1 MESIDDVMLDAED
14 RMEKAL
20 EYMHHEFSG
29 VRTGRASPSL
39 VEHIQ
44 VPYYG
49 TATRLLELAGIATPE
64 PRLIVINPYDPT
76 AIGTIEKAILA
87 ANIGVTPVSD
97 GRVIRLSIPELSEER
112 RKGLV
117 KVVRRL
123 AEESRVA
130 VRNIRRDANDH
141 IKALQKKGVVG
152 EDERDA
158 ALADVQKATDEAI
171 TRIDRD
177 LASKE
182 TEVMAV

>member
-20 EYMHHEFSG
+20 EHMHHEFSG

-49 TATRLLELAGIATPE
+49 TPTRLLELAGISTPE

-76 AIGTIEKAILA
+76 AISAIEKAILA
-87 ANIGVTPVSD
+87 ANIGITPASD
-97 GRVIRLSIPELSEER
+97 GRVIRLTIPELSEER
-112 RKGLV
+112 RKDLV
-117 KVVRRL
+117 KVLRRL

-130 VRNIRRDANDH
+130 IRNIRRDANEH
-141 IKALQKKGVVG
+141 IKGLQKKGAVS
-152 EDERDA
+152 EDERDS
-158 ALADVQKATDEAI
+158 ALTEIQKATDDAI
-171 TRIDRD
+171 KRIDQD
-177 LASKE
+177 LETKE
-182 TEVMAV
+182 ADVMTV